1 MGLFSIVFLAVRFFL
16 YYDQM
21 LEFAVTFKCL
31 FYSNPSK
38 NQLLFRKHDSFAT
51 PIQKGFSN
59 QFLLGLTNFSPV
71 LHFI

>member
-1 MGLFSIVFLAVRFFL
+1 MGLFCILFLAVRFFL

-21 LEFAVTFKCL
+21 LVFAVTFKFP
-31 FYSNPSK
+31 FYSNPSE
-38 NQLLFRKHDSFAT
+38 NQLLFRKHDSFAI
-51 PIQKGFSN
+51 PIQKGFGN